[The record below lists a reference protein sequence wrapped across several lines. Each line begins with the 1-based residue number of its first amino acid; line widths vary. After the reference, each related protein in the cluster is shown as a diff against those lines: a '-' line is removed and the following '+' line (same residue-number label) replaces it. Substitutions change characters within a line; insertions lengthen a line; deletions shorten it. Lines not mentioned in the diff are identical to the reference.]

1 MELELVQMELELVG
15 SRDALKRAVE
25 TRSDIPTA
33 VAALVIV
40 ELERRGVN
48 EQRALRVR
56 VGITGGERFRL
67 SVAIDEFDVS
77 LLASQ
82 KVDNEAL

>member
-1 MELELVQMELELVG
+1 MELELVG
-15 SRDALKRAVE
+15 SCDALKRAVE
-25 TRSDIPTA
+25 KRSDIPAT

-40 ELERRGVN
+40 ELERRRVN

-56 VGITGGERFRL
+56 VGITSGERFRL

-77 LLASQ
+77 LLASR